1 MFADSMATACCTYI
15 LNADG
20 TTLAVTMI
28 TVTMITVLM
37 TIKIIIVTMIAVM
50 GIRIITMRMLM
61 MSSDD
66 HEDCNKAIHD
76 EESCG

>member
-1 MFADSMATACCTYI
+1 M
-15 LNADG
+15 
-20 TTLAVTMI
+20 
-28 TVTMITVLM
+28 M

-66 HEDCNKAIHD
+66 DEDCNKAIHD